1 MAQNISQYFA
11 MLANGKRRF
20 RTGESRQERSDSMH
34 LYREAA
40 RCTTD
45 LQTQLP
51 VARKSPRICIK
62 TDGPHRSH
70 LPRHENKRCAKPS
83 AHKICHY
90 RDISRRFLRFLYLE
104 SKFHSYFQSRFS
116 HVCNSKRKDF
126 RIN

>member
-1 MAQNISQYFA
+1 MAQNISRYFA

-20 RTGESRQERSDSMH
+20 RMGESRQERSDSMH

-40 RCTTD
+40 RSTTD

-62 TDGPHRSH
+62 TTGHGSH
-70 LPRHENKRCAKPS
+70 LPRSGNGQNQVHTRSVITAMYLILVDFKLPR
-83 AHKICHY
+83 Y
-90 RDISRRFLRFLYLE
+90 LYLE
-104 SKFHSYFQSRFS
+104 SKFYYFQSRFL
-116 HVCNSKRKDF
+116 HVYTLERKDF